1 MIECAELTK
10 VYGEGAAAYQ
20 ALRGVSFTIKTGEF
34 TAITGPSGCGKSTLM
49 HLLGLLAKPSGG
61 KLSVLGH
68 ASEHLDDSERT
79 KLRRKSIGFVFQAFN
94 LLVRHSALENVC
106 LPMGYAGV
114 DRIERELRAVELLDR
129 VGLSAKVMNTP
140 LELSG
145 GERQRVGIARAL
157 ANKPGLLLADEPT
170 GNLDSKSSVEII
182 ALFRE
187 LNKEGMTV
195 VLVTHDMTIAKNA
208 DRVIRI
214 KDGKIEH
221 GGHQ

>member
-1 MIECAELTK
+1 MIDCAELTK

-20 ALRGVSFTIKTGEF
+20 ALRGVTFSIKAGEF

-61 KLSVLGH
+61 KLSILGH
-68 ASEHLDDSERT
+68 ASEHLDDAQRT
-79 KLRRKSIGFVFQAFN
+79 RLRRKSIGFVFQAFN

-106 LPMGYAGV
+106 LPMGYEGV
-114 DRIERELRAVELLDR
+114 DRVERELRAVELLDR
-129 VGLSAKVMNTP
+129 VGLSAKVLNTP

-157 ANKPGLLLADEPT
+157 ANRPGLLLADEPT
-170 GNLDSKSSVEII
+170 GNLDSQSSVEII
-182 ALFRE
+182 SLFRE

-195 VLVTHDMTIAKNA
+195 VLVTHDIGIAKNA
-208 DRVIRI
+208 DRVIRL
-214 KDGKIEH
+214 KDGKLD
-221 GGHQ
+221 GGHA